1 MATNGG
7 RGATASR
14 EPAKAANFWGRTRTV
29 TQLPHKGVASGDSG
43 KRVRLCSMRVE
54 TVGTTEID
62 VSENM
67 TIVSRLEQRTA
78 DIAGSDRA
86 S

>member
-14 EPAKAANFWGRTRTV
+14 EPAEAANFWGRTRTV
-29 TQLPHKGVASGDSG
+29 TQLPHKGAASGDSG
-43 KRVRLCSMRVE
+43 KRDA

-62 VSENM
+62 LSENM

-78 DIAGSDRA
+78 DN
-86 S
+86 